1 MRKLWLKSSPL
12 LLLTRTIAAF
22 DLLSA
27 FNHQYSSLQEPFQ
40 YTANMT
46 KGAVISFAHGGGPM
60 PVLDDPMHKEI
71 IYSLKNRVP
80 KILRLGTPKAP
91 RAIVLVTAHWSE
103 QVPTISNADKHKLYY
118 DYGGFPPETY
128 KLKYDA
134 PGSPAVA
141 KEVFD
146 TLQKAGLKP
155 DTDGERGSLYF
166 PFSLSFGVK
175 VVWAFLDL
183 PFLRIAG

>member
-1 MRKLWLKSSPL
+1 MLIQKLWLKSSPL
-12 LLLTRTIAAF
+12 LLLTRPTTSF

-27 FNHQYSSLQEPFQ
+27 FNNNQYSSLQQPFQ
-40 YTANMT
+40 YTTNMT

-60 PVLDDPMHKEI
+60 PLLNDPKHKEI

-103 QVPTISNADKHKLYY
+103 RVPTISNAERHKLYY

-128 KLKYDA
+128 KLNILTL
-134 PGSPAVA
+134 PCVTRPANYYQV
-141 KEVFD
+141 EV
-146 TLQKAGLKP
+146 
-155 DTDGERGSLYF
+155 
-166 PFSLSFGVK
+166 
-175 VVWAFLDL
+175 
-183 PFLRIAG
+183 